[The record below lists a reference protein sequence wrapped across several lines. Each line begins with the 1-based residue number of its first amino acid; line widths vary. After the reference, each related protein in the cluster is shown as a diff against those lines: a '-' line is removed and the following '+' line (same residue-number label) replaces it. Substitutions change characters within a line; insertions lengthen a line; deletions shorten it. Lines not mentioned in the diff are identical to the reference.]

1 MGNDTTTVTEGII
14 PQESHVLF
22 ENAETFEIKGNTII
36 EKGATFAIKNKNTS
50 KLGQKSLRL
59 TKKKVMF
66 AILTAILKEVQ

>member
-50 KLGQKSLRL
+50 K
-59 TKKKVMF
+59 
-66 AILTAILKEVQ
+66 